1 MSQELQAAFEE
12 SLDRVQRGE
21 ASLDQVLRD
30 HPEMAADLRELLVVA
45 LDLQAMTPPPMT
57 PAEMSRGLAL
67 IDHELQRRA
76 AAPPQPR
83 PSLWDRLI
91 PRLPPLAPVRM
102 AGVVAAVAVALVAY
116 GGVTLAAVNSGPGS
130 ALYGYRL
137 SLEELRVAF
146 VDEDERAAIY
156 LEHAEAR
163 LREIEQTAPD
173 GDRTAVQHAIDA
185 YRDSLRKGVS
195 ALSISSAAAGPA
207 DREDAAAVVAS
218 FRSRLRDH
226 QTRLQG
232 LTQASAPGVRDP
244 IAVASQSADEGLL
257 DARRGPN
264 LALLPTAA
272 AVPEVIASATEP
284 PSPPVAPSPQA
295 ATPAPPPPATAAP
308 APPPATPAPTPSPAP
323 SPSPEATATPPA
335 PTATPTAETPAPSPT
350 PTDTP
355 TLPPEDVV
363 VLEQESVL
371 VGRLEGRDDV
381 QLLISGIAVRLPGPD
396 EPAAQVDEAIVIGDW
411 VQATAVLDGDG
422 RLRLLGLEPAPSTPE
437 PTLDPTAT
445 PAPAETPTPEATPEP
460 TETPTPEATPTAEP
474 TETPAPTESPTP
486 EATPTPEPTETPAP
500 AETPVPEATPEPT
513 ETPTPEATPTA
524 EPTETP
530 TPEATPTPE
539 PTETP
544 APTEAPHRK
553 PRQPRS
559 PRSPR
564 RRRPP
569 PRRNRRKPR
578 RQPRRPHRKPRLRPS
593 PLKPGRPR
601 NPRLRKLLPH
611 PSPPRPR
618 RQPSHRRRG
627 HAHAGAGRGRH
638 RRRLGRSGGTPGHAA
653 RRGAERGGR
662 GPASWRRGI
671 SSTGR
676 SGRPRARRP
685 RAGRG
690 RAGRLQRRHDQPRGL
705 PARGGADRSHH
716 TGGQGNRRGRR
727 QTVATAG
734 GLAVGAPRLE
744 WIPAGL
750 PRLPHR
756 SLGQTSCSGSH
767 QRMCI
772 TPTSMYPNIRFWP
785 VILSDITSSV
795 PPGIAASKSSR
806 AGRTKSAVSIRW

>member
-1 MSQELQAAFEE
+1 MSQELQAAFEV

-30 HPEMAADLRELLVVA
+30 YPEMAADLRELLVVA

-284 PSPPVAPSPQA
+284 PSPPVSPSPQA
-295 ATPAPPPPATAAP
+295 AIPATAAP
-308 APPPATPAPTPSPAP
+308 TPPPATPTPTQSPAP

-355 TLPPEDVV
+355 TPPPEDVV

-381 QLLISGIAVRLPGPD
+381 QLLISGIAVRLPGPA
-396 EPAAQVDEAIVIGDW
+396 EPAAQVDETIVIGDW

-437 PTLDPTAT
+437 PTPEPTET

-460 TETPTPEATPTAEP
+460 TATPTPEATPTAEP

-530 TPEATPTPE
+530 APTESPTPEATPTPE

-544 APTEAPHRK
+544 APTEAPT
-553 PRQPRS
+553 PEATATPEPTES
-559 PRSPR
+559 PTPEATPTPEPTEIPAPTETPTPEATPTPEPTETPAPTESP
-564 RRRPP
+564 
-569 PRRNRRKPR
+569 
-578 RQPRRPHRKPRLRPS
+578 
-593 PLKPGRPR
+593 
-601 NPRLRKLLPH
+601 
-611 PSPPRPR
+611 
-618 RQPSHRRRG
+618 
-627 HAHAGAGRGRH
+627 
-638 RRRLGRSGGTPGHAA
+638 TPEATPTPEPTETPAPTETPTPEPTEAPTPEATPTPEPTPEPADDDTGD
-653 RRGAERGGR
+653 GSDVPAERLATLQGVVQSVAEGVLRVGGVEFR
-662 GPASWRRGI
+662 LPDHPAD
-671 SSTGR
+671 
-676 SGRPRARRP
+676 
-685 RAGRG
+685 
-690 RAGRLQRRHDQPRGL
+690 L
-705 PARGGADRSHH
+705 
-716 TGGQGNRRGRR
+716 
-727 QTVATAG
+727 V
-734 GLAVGAPRLE
+734 
-744 WIPAGL
+744 PAGL
-750 PRLPHR
+750 EPGAVVRVAYSVDTTNLEA
-756 SLGQTSCSGSH
+756 SLLVAV
-767 QRMCI
+767 RIEVI
-772 TPTSMYPNIRFWP
+772 TPADKETAAADGKP
-785 VILSDITSSV
+785 L
-795 PPGIAASKSSR
+795 PPP
-806 AGRTKSAVSIRW
+806 AG

>member
-1 MSQELQAAFEE
+1 MSQEIQAAFEE

-76 AAPPQPR
+76 AAPPRRR

-146 VDEDERAAIY
+146 VDEDERATIY

-163 LREIEQTAPD
+163 LREIEQTAPG

-185 YRDSLRKGVS
+185 YRESLRKGVS
-195 ALSISSAAAGPA
+195 ALSIASAAAGPA

-232 LTQASAPGVRDP
+232 LTQASDPDVRDP

-284 PSPPVAPSPQA
+284 PTPPVSPSPVA
-295 ATPAPPPPATAAP
+295 ATPSPDPPPPATAAP
-308 APPPATPAPTPSPAP
+308 APPPATPEPTSSPAP
-323 SPSPEATATPPA
+323 SPSPEATAPPPA
-335 PTATPTAETPAPSPT
+335 PTATPAAETPAPSPA

-355 TLPPEDVV
+355 TPEATTPSPDQVV
-363 VLEQESVL
+363 MAEQESVL

-381 QLLISGIAVRLPGPD
+381 QLLISGITVRLPGPD
-396 EPAAQVDEAIVIGDW
+396 EPAAQVDEAIAVGDW
-411 VQATAVLDGDG
+411 VQAAAVLDGDG
-422 RLRLLGLEPAPSTPE
+422 RLRLLRLEPVPSAPE
-437 PTLDPTAT
+437 
-445 PAPAETPTPEATPEP
+445 
-460 TETPTPEATPTAEP
+460 PTPEATPTPEP

-500 AETPVPEATPEPT
+500 TESPTPRPRLRPETPAPT
-513 ETPTPEATPTA
+513 ES
-524 EPTETP
+524 P

-544 APTEAPHRK
+544 APTESPTPEPRHAGTDRNPGESPTPEATPTPEPTETPPTESPTPEATPTPEPTETPAPTE
-553 PRQPRS
+553 S
-559 PRSPR
+559 PTPEATPTPEPTETPVPTESPTPEATPTPEPTETPAPTESPTPEATPTPEPTESPTPEATPTPEPTETPAPTESPTPTPEPTETPAPTETPTPAPTEAEPGDGPEAPEEPLPTIQGAVQSLADGVLR
-564 RRRPP
+564 VAGVEIRLPDDPADLVPAGVEPGAVVRVAYRVDTTNVEASLLVAVQIEVIAPATQDAAEAGSGPLPP
-569 PRRNRRKPR
+569 P
-578 RQPRRPHRKPRLRPS
+578 
-593 PLKPGRPR
+593 
-601 NPRLRKLLPH
+601 
-611 PSPPRPR
+611 
-618 RQPSHRRRG
+618 
-627 HAHAGAGRGRH
+627 AG
-638 RRRLGRSGGTPGHAA
+638 
-653 RRGAERGGR
+653 
-662 GPASWRRGI
+662 
-671 SSTGR
+671 
-676 SGRPRARRP
+676 
-685 RAGRG
+685 
-690 RAGRLQRRHDQPRGL
+690 
-705 PARGGADRSHH
+705 
-716 TGGQGNRRGRR
+716 
-727 QTVATAG
+727 
-734 GLAVGAPRLE
+734 
-744 WIPAGL
+744 
-750 PRLPHR
+750 
-756 SLGQTSCSGSH
+756 
-767 QRMCI
+767 
-772 TPTSMYPNIRFWP
+772 
-785 VILSDITSSV
+785 
-795 PPGIAASKSSR
+795 
-806 AGRTKSAVSIRW
+806 

>member
-1 MSQELQAAFEE
+1 MSQELQAAFEV

-30 HPEMAADLRELLVVA
+30 YPEMAADLRELLVVA

-308 APPPATPAPTPSPAP
+308 APAPATPAPTPSPAP
-323 SPSPEATATPPA
+323 SPSPAATATPPA
-335 PTATPTAETPAPSPT
+335 PTATPTAETPTPSPA

-355 TLPPEDVV
+355 TPWPEDVV
-363 VLEQESVL
+363 VPEQASVL
-371 VGRLEGRDDV
+371 DGRLEGRDDV

-396 EPAAQVDEAIVIGDW
+396 EPAAQVDEAIVVGDW

-422 RLRLLGLEPAPSTPE
+422 RLRLLGLEPATSTPE
-437 PTLDPTAT
+437 ATPEPTAT
-445 PAPAETPTPEATPEP
+445 PAPAETPAPEATPEP

-474 TETPAPTESPTP
+474 TETPAPEATPTPEPTETPAPTETPTPEATPEPTETPTPDPTATPAPTEAPTPEATATPEPTESPTPEASPTPEPTETPAPAETPAPESTPTPEPTETPVPTETPTQEATPTTEPTEPPAPTESPTP

-500 AETPVPEATPEPT
+500 
-513 ETPTPEATPTA
+513 
-524 EPTETP
+524 TETP

-539 PTETP
+539 PTEDDTGDGSDVP
-544 APTEAPHRK
+544 
-553 PRQPRS
+553 
-559 PRSPR
+559 
-564 RRRPP
+564 
-569 PRRNRRKPR
+569 
-578 RQPRRPHRKPRLRPS
+578 
-593 PLKPGRPR
+593 
-601 NPRLRKLLPH
+601 
-611 PSPPRPR
+611 
-618 RQPSHRRRG
+618 
-627 HAHAGAGRGRH
+627 
-638 RRRLGRSGGTPGHAA
+638 
-653 RRGAERGGR
+653 AERLATLEGVVQSLAEGVLRVGGVEF
-662 GPASWRRGI
+662 
-671 SSTGR
+671 
-676 SGRPRARRP
+676 
-685 RAGRG
+685 
-690 RAGRLQRRHDQPRGL
+690 RLPDD
-705 PARGGADRSHH
+705 AADL
-716 TGGQGNRRGRR
+716 
-727 QTVATAG
+727 V
-734 GLAVGAPRLE
+734 
-744 WIPAGL
+744 PAGL
-750 PRLPHR
+750 EPGAVVRVAYSVDTTNLEA
-756 SLGQTSCSGSH
+756 SLLVAV
-767 QRMCI
+767 RIEVI
-772 TPTSMYPNIRFWP
+772 TPADKETAAADGKS
-785 VILSDITSSV
+785 L
-795 PPGIAASKSSR
+795 PPP
-806 AGRTKSAVSIRW
+806 AG